1 MIEFK
6 PKREIGLGEYY
17 RTSVSV
23 KGIKKRARIPRNH
36 FINIGYFPVC
46 ELSEEKKNF
55 LNEKAKEVLARSMRE
70 MLPDSKPYLVLN
82 RVKIEDGCI
91 GIAEHWEP
99 FSDKNL
105 RIEVKA

>member
-6 PKREIGLGEYY
+6 TKNQVGLGEFY

-23 KGIKKRARIPRNH
+23 RGIKKRARIPRSH
-36 FINIGYFPVC
+36 FINIGYFPVS
-46 ELSEEKKNF
+46 EMSEEKKDF
-55 LNEKAKEVLARSMRE
+55 LREKAREVTAKYMRE
-70 MLPDSKPYLVLN
+70 LLPDSKPCLVLN

-105 RIEVKA
+105 RIEV